1 MRSVAVAQGVVVG
14 GDADEFDE
22 EEEAIQRRAQEDSTT
37 DAVVSAHLVTFA
49 SINELQVQNQKL
61 LRITREMGA
70 QMERGEEDALGRRR
84 DLEKKAVEEAH
95 ELVLRLKDEVESQRA
110 KTEAF
115 GRERDMFRRMLAQRG
130 EGGAG
135 AVNGAGEGGAG
146 AGSDAMDVD
155 TPRLL
160 ADVQA
165 NFDAYKSEIA
175 VDSQRLREDL
185 KDAQQAASAAR
196 TELAKSKAQA
206 EYTAGEFGAIH
217 ACVDW
222 DRALTFDARHPQNAS
237 ASLPRTL
244 NSRRARWRKCP
255 SARCSCSRAPLSKRW
270 RLTRY
275 VPSGLVALFS
285 TPR

>member
-1 MRSVAVAQGVVVG
+1 
-14 GDADEFDE
+14 
-22 EEEAIQRRAQEDSTT
+22 
-37 DAVVSAHLVTFA
+37 
-49 SINELQVQNQKL
+49 
-61 LRITREMGA
+61 
-70 QMERGEEDALGRRR
+70 MERGEEDALGRRR
-84 DLEKKAVEEAH
+84 DLENKAVEEAH

-115 GRERDMFRRMLAQRG
+115 GRERDMFRRLLAQRS

-146 AGSDAMDVD
+146 AGSAAMDVD

-206 EYTAGEFGAIH
+206 EYTAGEFGAIY
-217 ACVDW
+217 
-222 DRALTFDARHPQNAS
+222 ARVN
-237 ASLPRTL
+237 
-244 NSRRARWRKCP
+244 WE
-255 SARCSCSRAPLSKRW
+255 RC
-270 RLTRY
+270 
-275 VPSGLVALFS
+275 
-285 TPR
+285 